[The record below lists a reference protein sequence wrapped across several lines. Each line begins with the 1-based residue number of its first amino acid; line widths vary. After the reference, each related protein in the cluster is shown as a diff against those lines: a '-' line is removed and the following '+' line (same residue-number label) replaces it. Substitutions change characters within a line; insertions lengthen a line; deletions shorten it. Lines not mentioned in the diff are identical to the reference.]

1 MKLSKGS
8 SSCFLFWKIYRSK
21 TLFFFGAEGCWKRS
35 IKVLIFLVSSSDRPH
50 ELKISL
56 PVFPTHMRRYA
67 DCSSW
72 SARFSGPLN
81 IKVACC

>member
-8 SSCFLFWKIYRSK
+8 SSCFRSWKIYQAK
-21 TLFFFGAEGCWKRS
+21 TMFFFGAECSWEHS
-35 IKVLIFLVSSSDRPH
+35 INVMLFLLSSSDSPH
-50 ELKISL
+50 ELKICL

-72 SARFSGPLN
+72 FARFSGPL
-81 IKVACC
+81 KEEAS